1 VLCLANDGAS
11 AGHVARA
18 IAVARGLRRVAD
30 RRGAR
35 LKLILATTSDADS
48 LIANESLATVRLP
61 NPTAAKRGGL
71 DDDERRRI
79 VRSAIDSLLD
89 SFAPDLVVVDTFP
102 SGPHGELAGI
112 GRIRAKRALVRR
124 HVRNDRA
131 NDAALRAGIE
141 KFDLAIL
148 ADDPTSFESELEIPI
163 RRVPPITM
171 AEAELGFDREKARL
185 LLGLPAQGR
194 MILITTG
201 GGGDAN
207 ANARG
212 EAIATHIA
220 KLHSGMLPVLA
231 LGPLANHEVS
241 SLDVR
246 IRVVRRAPLQPF
258 FAAFDGAIGAAGY
271 NTAHELAKASV
282 PAALFAEPRDFDDQ
296 RARAERFREAGL
308 ACVLDRFDDDAI
320 ALALSWIGAAKKP
333 TLESGGADRAAE
345 ALMDLATG
353 VAE

>member
-1 VLCLANDGAS
+1 
-11 AGHVARA
+11 
-18 IAVARGLRRVAD
+18 
-30 RRGAR
+30 
-35 LKLILATTSDADS
+35 
-48 LIANESLATVRLP
+48 LP

-102 SGPHGELAGI
+102 SGPHGELAGV
-112 GRIRAKRALVRR
+112 GRVRAKRALIRRRVRE
-124 HVRNDRA
+124 DRA
-131 NDAALRAGIE
+131 NDPALRAGIE

-148 ADDPTSFESELEIPI
+148 ADDPSSYDSELTIPI

-171 AEAELGFDREKARL
+171 AEAELGFDREKARS

-201 GGGDAN
+201 GGADAD

-212 EAIATHIA
+212 EAIGNHIA
-220 KLHSGMLPVLA
+220 KHHLGTLPVLA
-231 LGPLANHEVS
+231 LGPLANHEVR

-246 IRVVRRAPLQPF
+246 IHVLRRAPLQPF
-258 FAAFDGAIGAAGY
+258 FAAFDGAIAAAGY
-271 NTAHELAKASV
+271 NTAHELAKAAV

-296 RARAERFREAGL
+296 RARAERFRAAGL
-308 ACVLDRFDDDAI
+308 ACVLDREGDDAI
-320 ALALSWIGAAKKP
+320 AAALSWIETAKKP
-333 TLESGGADRAAE
+333 SLESGGADRAAE